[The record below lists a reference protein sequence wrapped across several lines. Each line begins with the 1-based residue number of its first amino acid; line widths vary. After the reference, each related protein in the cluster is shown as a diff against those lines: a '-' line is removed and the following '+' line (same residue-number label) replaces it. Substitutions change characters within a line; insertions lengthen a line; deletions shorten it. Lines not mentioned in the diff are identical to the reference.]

1 MTWDDVRITALQKM
15 TQISGDSLT
24 INEITRPYV
33 LAMPSVANEALQLLS
48 TAGKFLV
55 KSVEITQSP
64 IDNALPN
71 QLNLLNV
78 FQSLGEDMTYN
89 AVAKSYYFEVDGM
102 ATVHIEMDGEPVITI
117 ENTATGKYTKYKG
130 LIENPDGKEVA
141 LRFVGGYPY
150 SYRNVAL
157 YRYNFPSDEAVPD
170 FESEHR
176 YDMKVIAPDF
186 YKLVTSDVVYQGGF
200 SNTRY
205 QKTLD
210 YQWEG
215 DSVLVLNH
223 FLKGSWKVHYN
234 AYPAKIT
241 RDTPGDYELPLDPEV
256 ACLVPL
262 YMASQLYKDD
272 DAGLSTV
279 WRNEF
284 EVAREL
290 LSPTNVIGATRFVDV
305 MGWQNGGTV

>member
-1 MTWDDVRITALQKM
+1 MTWDDVRITTLQKM
-15 TQISGDSLT
+15 TQISGDALV
-24 INEITRPYV
+24 INEITGPYV
-33 LAMPSVANEALQLLS
+33 RAMPSVANEALQLLA
-48 TAGKFLV
+48 TAGKYLV
-55 KSVEITQSP
+55 KSVEITQNP
-64 IDNALPN
+64 INNALPD
-71 QLNLLNV
+71 QFNLLNV
-78 FQSLGEDMTYN
+78 FQSLGEDATYK
-89 AVAKSYYFEVDGM
+89 AVAKSYYFEVDGI
-102 ATVHIEMDGEPVITI
+102 ATVHIEIDGAPVITI
-117 ENTATGKYTKYKG
+117 ENTVAGKYTRYKG
-130 LIENPDGKEVA
+130 LIENPDAKEVT

-157 YRYNFPSDEAVPD
+157 YRYNFPDDLSVPN

-176 YDMKVIAPDF
+176 YDMKIIAPDF
-186 YKLVTSDVVYQGGF
+186 YKLVTSDVVYQGENG
-200 SNTRY
+200 RY

-215 DSVLVLNH
+215 DTVLVLNH

-234 AYPAKIT
+234 AYPTNIT
-241 RDTPGDYELPLDPEV
+241 RDTPGSYELPLDPEV